1 MSELTQED
9 LVAVAL
15 DVRKAY
21 RLLYLFQARV
31 MDTVKFIAE
40 QLGRN
45 YHGGWCWFSS
55 VAPRDG
61 RGSLDNW
68 AWDWLNM
75 YHYEFFLGEELVD
88 GNRIRLAVILQ
99 SDTGFYDHSGAEKT
113 DIRSFAPVEE
123 SETRLR
129 FLVGKNTWHGEFGK
143 DFPATETRTSVGYT
157 QLKTADGSGTL
168 ITKSFPITSFLNET
182 GTRQVLDEFVTYCQS
197 NGIPEIR
204 LSHSHPAAII

>member
-9 LVAVAL
+9 LAAVAL

-21 RLLYLFQARV
+21 RLLYLFQSRV

-45 YHGGWCWFSS
+45 YHGGWCWFSN
-55 VAPRDG
+55 VTPRDG

-75 YHYEFFLGEELVD
+75 YHYEFFLGEELV
-88 GNRIRLAVILQ
+88 GEHRIRLAVVLQ
-99 SDTGFYDHSGAEKT
+99 SDTGFYDQAGAEQT
-113 DIRSFAPVEE
+113 DIRSFAPVEV

-129 FLVGKNTWHGEFGK
+129 FLIGKNTWHGEFESE
-143 DFPATETRTSVGYT
+143 FSPTAVRACTGYT
-157 QLKTADGSGTL
+157 NLKTADGNGTL
-168 ITKSFPITSFLNET
+168 ITKAFPITAFLDEQS
-182 GTRQVLDEFVTYCQS
+182 TRQVLAEFVAHCHLH
-197 NGIPEIR
+197 GIPEIG
-204 LSHSHPAAII
+204 LTGSPVTP